1 MIYKKRHIEG
11 KLKEYSKYFKVIL
24 VTGARQV
31 GKSTLLKHVF
41 PELKTVVFD
50 PLQDIYGA
58 RKDPDLFLDNFPSP
72 VILDEIQYAPELLPA
87 IKRRVDLSEKKGL
100 YFLTG
105 SQNLGMLK
113 SVSESLAGRVGI
125 LNLEGMTIQE
135 MTGQGAKPTWLEL
148 YLKNPA
154 SLPENIK
161 MLKDSL
167 PPLKNFLWRGSFPGI
182 LEMPD
187 NMIHPFYES
196 YLMTY
201 VERDVR
207 LLENIRDMNEF
218 AHFFRL
224 CSALSSQEINMSQL
238 GREVGIS
245 PLTAAKWTFLLENS
259 YQYMLLPAYHG
270 NIVKRLSQKKK
281 GCLRDT
287 GFICYLQGLASPDM
301 LAGSALMGSVFETW
315 AVNSVFRQAASLG
328 FSPMLYHWRT
338 NGGAEVDLVIEANGK
353 LYPVEVKC
361 KTNLKAHDTSGIKA
375 FFESY
380 RNMNVEKGLIIYAG
394 DMCYRLEENIIAI
407 PWNAVAG

>member
-1 MIYKKRHIEG
+1 MIYKKRHIES
-11 KLKEYSKYFKVIL
+11 KLREYSKYFKVIL

-41 PELKTVVFD
+41 PELKTIVFD

-125 LNLEGMTIQE
+125 LHLEGMTHIE
-135 MTGQGAKPTWLEL
+135 MVGLGDKPTWLKQ
-148 YLKNPA
+148 YLESPC
-154 SLPENIK
+154 SLPENVK
-161 MLKDSL
+161 TLKDSL
-167 PPLKNFLWRGSFPGI
+167 PPLKNFLWKGTFPGT

-187 NMIHPFYES
+187 TMIHPFYES

-207 LLENIRDMNEF
+207 LLENIRDMSEF

-224 CSALSSQEINMSQL
+224 CSALTSQELNMSQF

-245 PLTAAKWTFLLENS
+245 PLTAAKWASLLENS
-259 YQYMLLPAYHG
+259 YQYLQLPAYHG

-287 GFICYLQGLASPDM
+287 GLICYLQGLSSPDM
-301 LAGSALMGSVFETW
+301 LAASALFGFVFETW
-315 AVNSVFRQAASLG
+315 AVNLIFRQAATLD
-328 FSPMLYHWRT
+328 FTPMFYHWRT
-338 NGGAEVDLVIEANGK
+338 NGGAEIDLVIEANGK
-353 LYPVEVKC
+353 LYPVEMKC
-361 KTNLKAHDTSGIKA
+361 KTNLKTHDASGIKA

-380 RNMNVEKGLIIYAG
+380 GKKNVETGLIIYAG
-394 DMCYRLEENIIAI
+394 DTCYRFEENIIAI
-407 PWNAVAG
+407 PWNTVMK

>member
-1 MIYKKRHIEG
+1 MIYRKRHIEG
-11 KLKEYSKYFKVIL
+11 KLREYSKYFKVVL

-41 PELKTVVFD
+41 PELKTIVFD

-58 RKDPDLFLDNFPSP
+58 RKDPDLFLDNFPAP

-87 IKRRVDLSEKKGL
+87 IKRRVDLSERKGL

-105 SQNLGMLK
+105 SQNLSMLK

-125 LNLEGMTIQE
+125 LGLEGMTLQE
-135 MTGQGAKPTWLEL
+135 MTGNAAKPTWLKQ
-148 YLKNPA
+148 YLESPS
-154 SLPENIK
+154 SLPESIK
-161 MLKDSL
+161 TLKDSL
-167 PPLKNFLWRGSFPGI
+167 PPLKDFLWRGSFPGL

-187 NMIHPFYES
+187 NMIHSFYES

-218 AHFFRL
+218 ARFFRL
-224 CSALSSQEINMSQL
+224 CSALSSQELNMSQL
-238 GREVGIS
+238 GREIGIS
-245 PLTAAKWTFLLENS
+245 PLTAAKWASLLENS

-270 NIVKRLSQKKK
+270 NIVKRLSQKRK
-281 GCLRDT
+281 GCLKDT
-287 GFICYLQGLASPDM
+287 GFICYLQGLSSPDM
-301 LAGSALMGSVFETW
+301 LAASPLLGAVFETW
-315 AVNSVFRQAASLG
+315 AVNSVFRQAATLD

-353 LYPVEVKC
+353 LYPVEMKC
-361 KTNLKAHDTSGIKA
+361 KTNLKAHDGSGIRA

-380 RNMNVEKGLIIYAG
+380 GKTNVETGLIIYAG
-394 DMCYRLEENIIAI
+394 DTCYRFEENVIAI
-407 PWNAVAG
+407 PWNAVAV

>member
-11 KLKEYSKYFKVIL
+11 KLREYSKYFKVIL

-41 PELKTVVFD
+41 PELKTIVFD

-58 RKDPDLFLDNFPSP
+58 RKDPDLFLDNFPAP
-72 VILDEIQYAPELLPA
+72 VVLDEIQYAPELLSA
-87 IKRRVDLSEKKGL
+87 IKRRVDLTDKKGL

-105 SQNLGMLK
+105 SQNLSMLK

-125 LNLEGMTIQE
+125 LNLEGMTLQE
-135 MTGQGAKPTWLEL
+135 MAGYGAKPTWLKL
-148 YLKNPA
+148 YLESPS

-161 MLKDSL
+161 TLKDSL
-167 PPLKNFLWRGSFPGI
+167 PNLKNFLWRGTFPGL

-218 AHFFRL
+218 ARFFRL
-224 CSALSSQEINMSQL
+224 CSALSSKELNMSQL

-245 PLTAAKWTFLLENS
+245 PLTAAKWVALLENS

-301 LAGSALMGSVFETW
+301 LAASPLLGSVFETW
-315 AVNSVFRQAASLG
+315 AVNSVFRQAASLD
-328 FSPMLYHWRT
+328 FSPVLYHWRT

-353 LYPVEVKC
+353 LYPVEMKC
-361 KTNLKAHDTSGIKA
+361 KANLKTHDASGIRA

-380 RNMNVEKGLIIYAG
+380 RKMNVETGLIIYAG
-394 DMCYRLEENIIAI
+394 DTCYRFEENVMAI
-407 PWNAVAG
+407 PWNAVAV

>member
-1 MIYKKRHIEG
+1 MIYKKRHIED
-11 KLKEYSKYFKVIL
+11 KLREYSKYFKVIL

-41 PELKTVVFD
+41 PELKIVVFD

-72 VILDEIQYAPELLPA
+72 IILDEIQYAPELLPA
-87 IKRRVDLSEKKGL
+87 IKRRVDLGEKKGL

-105 SQNLGMLK
+105 SQNLSMLK

-125 LNLEGMTIQE
+125 LNLEGMTPQE
-135 MTGQGAKPTWLEL
+135 MAGYGAKPTWLNM
-148 YLKNPA
+148 YLESPS

-161 MLKDSL
+161 TLKDSL
-167 PPLKNFLWRGSFPGI
+167 PALKNFLWRGTFPGL

-187 NMIHPFYES
+187 KMIHPFYES

-201 VERDVR
+201 VERDIR
-207 LLENIRDMNEF
+207 LLENIRDMKEF

-224 CSALSSQEINMSQL
+224 CSALSSQELNMSQL

-245 PLTAAKWTFLLENS
+245 PLTAAKWTSLLENS

-301 LAGSALMGSVFETW
+301 LAASAMLGSVFETW
-315 AVNSVFRQAASLG
+315 AVNSVFRQAASLD

-353 LYPVEVKC
+353 LYPIEIKC
-361 KTNLKAHDTSGIKA
+361 KTNLKPHDASGIWA

-380 RNMNVEKGLIIYAG
+380 MKMNVEKGLIIYAG
-394 DMCYRLEENIIAI
+394 DTCYRFEENIIAI

>member
-1 MIYKKRHIEG
+1 MIYKKRHIEA
-11 KLKEYSKYFKVIL
+11 KLREYSKYFKVVL

-31 GKSTLLKHVF
+31 GKSTLLKHIF
-41 PELKTVVFD
+41 PELKTIVFD

-72 VILDEIQYAPELLPA
+72 IILDEIQYAPELLPA
-87 IKRRVDLSEKKGL
+87 IKRRVDLGEKKGL

-125 LNLEGMTIQE
+125 LNLEGMTHQE
-135 MTGQGAKPTWLEL
+135 MTGLGENPTWLKL
-148 YLKNPA
+148 YLESPH

-161 MLKDSL
+161 TLKDSL
-167 PPLKNFLWRGSFPGI
+167 LPLKNLLWRGSFPGI

-187 NMIHPFYES
+187 TMIHPFYES

-207 LLENIRDMNEF
+207 LLENIRDMSEF
-218 AHFFRL
+218 THFFRL
-224 CSALSSQEINMSQL
+224 CSALSSQELNMSQF
-238 GREVGIS
+238 GREIGIS
-245 PLTAAKWTFLLENS
+245 PLTAAKWTALLENS
-259 YQYMLLPAYHG
+259 YQYMQLPAYHG

-287 GFICYLQGLASPDM
+287 GFICYLQGLSSTDM
-301 LAGSALMGSVFETW
+301 LAASPLLGSVFETW
-315 AVNSVFRQAASLG
+315 AVNSVFRQAAALD
-328 FSPMLYHWRT
+328 FTPMLYHWRT

-353 LYPVEVKC
+353 LYPVEMKC
-361 KTNLKAHDTSGIKA
+361 KTNLRTQDASGIRA

-380 RNMNVEKGLIIYAG
+380 GKMNVEPGLIIYAG
-394 DMCYRLEENIIAI
+394 DTCYRFEENIIAV
-407 PWNAVAG
+407 PWLAG

>member
-11 KLKEYSKYFKVIL
+11 KLREYSRYFKVVL

-87 IKRRVDLSEKKGL
+87 IKRRVDLSEKNGL

-105 SQNLGMLK
+105 SQNLSMLK

-125 LNLEGMTIQE
+125 LNLEGMTHLE
-135 MTGQGAKPTWLEL
+135 MTGYGAKPTCLKL
-148 YLKNPA
+148 YLENPS
-154 SLPENIK
+154 SLPDNVK
-161 MLKDSL
+161 TLGDAL
-167 PPLKNFLWRGSFPGI
+167 PPLKNFLWRGTFPGL
-182 LEMPD
+182 LEIPD
-187 NMIHPFYES
+187 KLIHPFYES

-201 VERDVR
+201 VERDIR

-224 CSALSSQEINMSQL
+224 CSALSSQEMNMSQF

-245 PLTAAKWTFLLENS
+245 PLTAAKWTSLLENS
-259 YQYMLLPAYHG
+259 YQYLSLPAYHG

-281 GCLRDT
+281 GHLRDT
-287 GFICYLQGLASPDM
+287 GFICYLQGLSSPEMLAASPM
-301 LAGSALMGSVFETW
+301 LGSVFETW
-315 AVNSVFRQAASLG
+315 AVNSVFRQAVSLDY
-328 FSPMLYHWRT
+328 SPMLYHWRT

-361 KTNLKAHDTSGIKA
+361 KTNLKAHDASGIKA
-375 FFESY
+375 FYETY
-380 RNMNVEKGLIIYAG
+380 EKKKIETGLIIYAG
-394 DMCYRLEENIIAI
+394 EKCYRFEENIIAI
-407 PWNAVAG
+407 PWNAVVR